1 MIILFMFHFL
11 VIVIKLRKIIVR
23 HNQLLNTI
31 IKITMAIK
39 FICVNLTMNLL
50 IVFKILMVLILE
62 KQHFVI
68 QFLFM

>member
-11 VIVIKLRKIIVR
+11 IIVIKFRKIMIR
-23 HNQLLNTI
+23 DNQLLSTI
-31 IKITMAIK
+31 IKIIMAIK
-39 FICVNLTMNLL
+39 LICVNLTTNLL

>member
-1 MIILFMFHFL
+1 MMILFMFHFL
-11 VIVIKLRKIIVR
+11 LIIMKLVKIMIR

-31 IKITMAIK
+31 IKIIMVIK
-39 FICVNLTMNLL
+39 FICVYLTMNLL

>member
-11 VIVIKLRKIIVR
+11 VIVIKFWKIMIR
-23 HNQLLNTI
+23 DNQLLNTI
-31 IKITMAIK
+31 IKIIMAIK
-39 FICVNLTMNLL
+39 LICVNLTMNLL